1 MTIKAPTTDQI
12 VEVGEQLG
20 MRLSEAEAVQYLAAM
35 QPMLAGYDIVD
46 AMADE
51 LPAVTY
57 PRLPGHRPEGDEN
70 PHNAWYRKTAIKGAA
85 EGTLAGRKVAIKDNI
100 CVAGV
105 PMMNGASVLE
115 GYVPEVDA
123 TVVARILDAGG
134 EIAGKTACEYLCFSG
149 GSHTNATGL
158 PVHNPWKRGHT
169 TGGSSSGSGA
179 VVAAGDVEMAIGGDQ
194 GGSIRIP
201 ASMSGIVGLKPTH
214 GLVPYTGV
222 MPIELTID
230 HIGPMTDTVA
240 NNALLLEAI
249 AGADG
254 LDPRQTGLP
263 ETLSYVQALGQG
275 AEGLTVGVVTEGF
288 GHPNSE
294 PAVDEK
300 VRAAAA
306 RFEAIG
312 AAVREISIPEH
323 LVGGAVWT
331 PIGLEGTVD
340 CMMNGNGFGT
350 NWKGLYLTSLI
361 DRYACWR
368 ERADEFPH
376 TLKYAILLG
385 QYMLNQYGGRYYGKA
400 QNIARR
406 IRAAYDRVLKDCD
419 VIVMPTVPMVATPIP
434 PADAPIDLY
443 IQRAHE
449 MLTNTAVFNI
459 TGHPSLTIPCG
470 LSDGLP
476 VGLMLTG
483 RHFDEA
489 TIYRAANAYEQ
500 SVDWRTL

>member
-1 MTIKAPTTDQI
+1 MPVKGPTPEQI
-12 VEVGEQLG
+12 VEVGAQLG
-20 MRLSEAEAVQYLAAM
+20 MRLSNDEAAQYHTAM
-35 QPMLAGYDIVD
+35 QPMLAGYNAVD

-51 LPAVTY
+51 LPEVRY
-57 PRLPGHRPEGDEN
+57 PRVPGYRATGDEN
-70 PHNAWYRKTAIKGAA
+70 PHNGWYWKTAIKGTA
-85 EGTLAGRKVAIKDNI
+85 EGRLAGKKVGIKDNI

-123 TVVARILDAGG
+123 TVVGRILDEGG

-169 TGGSSSGSGA
+169 SGGSSSGSGA

-201 ASMSGIVGLKPTH
+201 ASMCGIVGLKPTH

-240 NNALLLEAI
+240 NNALLLEVI

-254 LDPRQTGLP
+254 LDPRQMGVP
-263 ETLSYVQALGQG
+263 EDPSYVHALEQG
-275 AEGLTVGVVTEGF
+275 AEGLTIGVVTEGF

-294 PAVDEK
+294 PAVDET
-300 VRAAAA
+300 VRAAIAQLD
-306 RFEAIG
+306 AIG
-312 AAVREISIPEH
+312 ASVRQISIPEH

-340 CMMNGNGFGT
+340 LMMNGNGFGT
-350 NWKGLYLTSLI
+350 NWKGLYITSLI
-361 DRYACWR
+361 DRYARWR

-406 IRAAYDRVLKDCD
+406 IRAAYDRALAECD
-419 VIVMPTVPMVATPIP
+419 VIAMPTIPIVATPIP
-434 PADAPIDLY
+434 PADAPIHVY

-449 MLTNTAVFNI
+449 MLTNTAVFNV
-459 TGHPSLTIPCG
+459 TGHPSLTVPCG
-470 LSDGLP
+470 LRDGLP

-489 TIYRAANAYEQ
+489 TIYRAAHAYEQ
-500 SVDWRTL
+500 SVDWKTL

>member
-1 MTIKAPTTDQI
+1 MPVKRPTPEQI
-12 VEVGEQLG
+12 VEVGAQLG
-20 MRLSEAEAVQYLAAM
+20 MRLSNDEAAQYHAAM
-35 QPMLAGYDIVD
+35 QPMLAGYDAVD

-51 LPAVTY
+51 LPEVRY
-57 PRLPGHRPEGDEN
+57 PRVPGYRATGDEN
-70 PHNAWYRKTAIKGAA
+70 PHNGWYWKTAIEGTA
-85 EGTLAGRKVAIKDNI
+85 EGRLAGKKVGIKDNI

-123 TVVARILDAGG
+123 TIVGRILDAGG

-169 TGGSSSGSGA
+169 SGGSSSGSGA
-179 VVAAGDVEMAIGGDQ
+179 VVAAGDVEMAMGGDQ

-201 ASMSGIVGLKPTH
+201 ASMCGIVGLKPTH
-214 GLVPYTGV
+214 GLVPYSGV

-240 NNALLLEAI
+240 NNALLLEVI

-254 LDPRQTGLP
+254 LDPRQMGVP
-263 ETLSYVQALGQG
+263 EDPSYAHALEQG
-275 AEGLTVGVVTEGF
+275 AEGLTIGVVTEGF

-294 PAVDEK
+294 PAVDET
-300 VRAAAA
+300 VRAAIAQLD
-306 RFEAIG
+306 AIG
-312 AAVREISIPEH
+312 ASVREISIPEH

-340 CMMNGNGFGT
+340 LMMNGNGFGT
-350 NWKGLYLTSLI
+350 NWKGLYITSLI
-361 DRYACWR
+361 DRYARWR

-406 IRAAYDRVLKDCD
+406 IRAAYDRALAECD
-419 VIVMPTVPMVATPIP
+419 VIAMPTIPIVATPIP
-434 PADAPIDLY
+434 PADAPIDVY

-449 MLTNTAVFNI
+449 MLTNTAIFNV
-459 TGHPSLTIPCG
+459 TGHPSLTVPCG
-470 LSDGLP
+470 LRDGLP

-489 TIYRAANAYEQ
+489 TIYRAAHAYEQ
-500 SVDWRTL
+500 SVDWKTL